1 MGNPFA
7 SDCSTALELVR
18 DDFGTGAPIAR
29 VFMPGYV
36 FVALCGPQLN
46 LLTMTGNKRAAAG
59 TMMVGAAIGVIG
71 CVIGIQIYGPLGAA
85 IGLALAP
92 VVWNV
97 AMAVYIR
104 KRLKTLP
111 GLVYALLTLLN
122 MRAVKS
128 RHGIGSY
135 PDPDRLQAV
144 TVISSRAFY
153 SESVVNLQSRS
164 GGAELMQTH
173 DDLAR
178 SDKHYRYA
186 LDRPLSVTLKPWDQ
200 AFGQGQRVLY
210 GEEGQWKWLATPTH
224 RAWHHST
231 FCD

>member
-85 IGLALAP
+85 IGLALCSGCMERC
-92 VVWNV
+92 NG
-97 AMAVYIR
+97 
-104 KRLKTLP
+104 
-111 GLVYALLTLLN
+111 GLHPKA
-122 MRAVKS
+122 
-128 RHGIGSY
+128 
-135 PDPDRLQAV
+135 
-144 TVISSRAFY
+144 
-153 SESVVNLQSRS
+153 
-164 GGAELMQTH
+164 AE
-173 DDLAR
+173 DLAWAGLCVVDIVEHAR
-178 SDKHYRYA
+178 
-186 LDRPLSVTLKPWDQ
+186 
-200 AFGQGQRVLY
+200 GQEPARNWFL
-210 GEEGQWKWLATPTH
+210 P
-224 RAWHHST
+224 
-231 FCD
+231 